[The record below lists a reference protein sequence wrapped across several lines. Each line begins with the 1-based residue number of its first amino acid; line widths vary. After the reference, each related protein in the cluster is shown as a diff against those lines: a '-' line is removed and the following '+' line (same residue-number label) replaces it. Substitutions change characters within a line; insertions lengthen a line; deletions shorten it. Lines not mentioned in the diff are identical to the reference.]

1 MATVVMP
8 QLTSHRAIASKSSVN
23 VENTRTGFS
32 SRSGGTATKI
42 SLAPISIPPAFGSK
56 SGRSS
61 RHIPF
66 RLRPR
71 LLLLALPLLAWA
83 FSSADF
89 GGCFFGLDIHL
100 ILSAQATA
108 KSRKGKHSFNRN
120 QPGMLPQ
127 TVTTVWRTKL
137 GTTLLIGFNNSTGL
151 SAYFR
156 YLGISQSPPKRRIT
170 PSSSP
175 VWPRGTRALAFK
187 ELLPRAFQ
195 FSQLRSRFF
204 FDGHQFVAS
213 LLSLPSELRFESFL
227 ALGVALLPNRG
238 VVFDLLLHHRVE
250 DDRDLVGGRCGGLR
264 GVHFA
269 LHPAEIVPQLRLVV
283 MQRICRQS
291 E

>member
-156 YLGISQSPPKRRIT
+156 YLGFSQSPPKRRIT

-175 VWPRGTRALAFK
+175 VWPRGTRALASKVLDCGSGLSAYHILGSENRHFSWFC
-187 ELLPRAFQ
+187 LSLQSTLRFQ
-195 FSQLRSRFF
+195 FYTASLRS
-204 FDGHQFVAS
+204 
-213 LLSLPSELRFESFL
+213 
-227 ALGVALLPNRG
+227 
-238 VVFDLLLHHRVE
+238 
-250 DDRDLVGGRCGGLR
+250 
-264 GVHFA
+264 
-269 LHPAEIVPQLRLVV
+269 
-283 MQRICRQS
+283 
-291 E
+291 

>member
-156 YLGISQSPPKRRIT
+156 YLGFSQSPPKRRIT

-175 VWPRGTRALAFK
+175 VWPRGTRALASEKRERLTPNGSPGRGPLRRHFGT
-187 ELLPRAFQ
+187 LFRRHRQFCRLSRRHQRHGLARAPYATIQ
-195 FSQLRSRFF
+195 
-204 FDGHQFVAS
+204 
-213 LLSLPSELRFESFL
+213 
-227 ALGVALLPNRG
+227 N
-238 VVFDLLLHHRVE
+238 
-250 DDRDLVGGRCGGLR
+250 
-264 GVHFA
+264 
-269 LHPAEIVPQLRLVV
+269 
-283 MQRICRQS
+283 
-291 E
+291 

>member
-1 MATVVMP
+1 MAPLGP
-8 QLTSHRAIASKSSVN
+8 QQQNPSSYQTILRLSYLRGYGNCPLSQLGTTPGTRIAPQ
-23 VENTRTGFS
+23 
-32 SRSGGTATKI
+32 I
-42 SLAPISIPPAFGSK
+42 L
-56 SGRSS
+56 
-61 RHIPF
+61 
-66 RLRPR
+66 LRRP
-71 LLLLALPLLAWA
+71 

-175 VWPRGTRALAFK
+175 VWPRG
-187 ELLPRAFQ
+187 
-195 FSQLRSRFF
+195 
-204 FDGHQFVAS
+204 
-213 LLSLPSELRFESFL
+213 
-227 ALGVALLPNRG
+227 
-238 VVFDLLLHHRVE
+238 
-250 DDRDLVGGRCGGLR
+250 
-264 GVHFA
+264 
-269 LHPAEIVPQLRLVV
+269 
-283 MQRICRQS
+283 
-291 E
+291 

>member
-8 QLTSHRAIASKSSVN
+8 QLTSHLAIASRSSVN

-42 SLAPISIPPAFGSK
+42 CLAPISIPPAFGSK

-71 LLLLALPLLAWA
+71 LPWPASV

-89 GGCFFGLDIHL
+89 GGCFFCLDIHL
-100 ILSAQATA
+100 ILSAQAPA

-120 QPGMLPQ
+120 QPGGLPQ

-137 GTTLLIGFNNSTGL
+137 GTTLFIGFNSTTGI

-195 FSQLRSRFF
+195 FSQLRSSFF
-204 FDGHQFVAS
+204 FDGHQFVTS
-213 LLSLPSELRFESFL
+213 LLSLPSALLFESSL
-227 ALGVALLPNRG
+227 ALGVALFPKRR

-250 DDRDLVGGRCGGLR
+250 DDRDLVGGRRGGRR

>member
-32 SRSGGTATKI
+32 SRSGGTATKT
-42 SLAPISIPPAFGSK
+42 SLAPISIPPAFGSQ

-137 GTTLLIGFNNSTGL
+137 GTTLLIGFNGC
-151 SAYFR
+151 
-156 YLGISQSPPKRRIT
+156 SPP
-170 PSSSP
+170 P
-175 VWPRGTRALAFK
+175 GTRSQ
-187 ELLPRAFQ
+187 ELSNCWYRD
-195 FSQLRSRFF
+195 FSL
-204 FDGHQFVAS
+204 
-213 LLSLPSELRFESFL
+213 
-227 ALGVALLPNRG
+227 
-238 VVFDLLLHHRVE
+238 
-250 DDRDLVGGRCGGLR
+250 
-264 GVHFA
+264 
-269 LHPAEIVPQLRLVV
+269 
-283 MQRICRQS
+283 
-291 E
+291 